1 MLVKIFTRRGQI
13 WWRRIPS
20 AAVGPKECRWK
31 RISLA
36 VVTEDYDKSDAII
49 PMMMATLWAVEA
61 LDAKRA
67 DLVGRARAKI

>member
-1 MLVKIFTRRGQI
+1 VEADPISSGRAQGVQ
-13 WWRRIPS
+13 
-20 AAVGPKECRWK
+20 VEED
-31 RISLA
+31 SLA
-36 VVTEDYDKSDAII
+36 AVTEDYDKSDAII